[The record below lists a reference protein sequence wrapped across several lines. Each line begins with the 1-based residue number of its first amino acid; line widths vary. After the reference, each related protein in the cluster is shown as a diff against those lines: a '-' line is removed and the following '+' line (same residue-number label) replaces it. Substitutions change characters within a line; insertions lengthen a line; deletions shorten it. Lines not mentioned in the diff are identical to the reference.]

1 MSDWLIQ
8 ALCLMGSVIGVVLL
22 VSMIRRDGDNEL
34 RGFYIFMGLAAV
46 LIALVYFVADSQQKT
61 APAAE
66 GQQVAPGT
74 QPPELIG
81 KVVRVLDGDTFE
93 LLVDERPIPIRIR
106 VTGIDAPEKDQ
117 PFGQQSR
124 QSLAGMVDGNPVAVF
139 VKGKDRYGRTLGAVY
154 AKICAPS
161 VPCHAVHVNAEQVKA
176 GMAWAYRFHGQAV
189 DPAMLKLETQ
199 AHSESVGLWSAPNA
213 VEPWKWRH
221 QKENVN
227 ETTAHLPEITERKG
241 E

>member
-1 MSDWLIQ
+1 MNGDWLIQ
-8 ALCLMGSVIGVVLL
+8 TLCLMGSVVGIAFL
-22 VSMIRRDGDNEL
+22 VSMIRRDGTAGRSL
-34 RGFYIFMGLAAV
+34 YVFMGLALGLV
-46 LIALVYFVADSQQKT
+46 ALVYIVADSRQKT

-66 GQQVAPGT
+66 EQQVAPGT
-74 QPPELIG
+74 QSPELIG

-93 LLVDERPIPIRIR
+93 LLVDQRPVRIR

-124 QSLAGMVDGNPVAVF
+124 QSLASMVDNNPVAVL
-139 VKGKDRYGRTLGAVY
+139 VRGKDRYGRTLGTVY
-154 AKICAPS
+154 AKICTPAPCRS
-161 VPCHAVHVNAEQVKA
+161 VYVNTEQVKA

-199 AHSESVGLWSAPNA
+199 ARSERVGLWSAPNA

-221 QKENVN
+221 QMESAAK
-227 ETTAHLPEITERKG
+227 
-241 E
+241 

>member
-1 MSDWLIQ
+1 
-8 ALCLMGSVIGVVLL
+8 
-22 VSMIRRDGDNEL
+22 
-34 RGFYIFMGLAAV
+34 MGLAAV
-46 LIALVYFVADSQQKT
+46 IIALVYFVADSRQKT

-66 GQQVAPGT
+66 GQQGAPGT
-74 QPPELIG
+74 HSPELIG

-93 LLVDERPIPIRIR
+93 LLVDQRPVRIR

-117 PFGQQSR
+117 PFGQRSR
-124 QSLAGMVDGNPVAVF
+124 QSLAGMVDGNPVAVRI
-139 VKGKDRYGRTLGAVY
+139 KGTDRYGRTLGAVY

-161 VPCHAVHVNAEQVKA
+161 APCRAVYVNAEQVKT

-199 AHSESVGLWSAPNA
+199 ARSERVGLWSAPNA

-221 QKENVN
+221 QMVSAGK
-227 ETTAHLPEITERKG
+227 
-241 E
+241 

>member
-1 MSDWLIQ
+1 MGDWLIQ
-8 ALCLMGSVIGVVLL
+8 TLCMMGSVIGVALL
-22 VSMIRRDGDNEL
+22 VSMIRRDGYNEL

-46 LIALVYFVADSQQKT
+46 LIALLYIVADSRQKSEEVRKT
-61 APAAE
+61 ATAADVS
-66 GQQVAPGT
+66 QS
-74 QPPELIG
+74 PELIG

-93 LLVDERPIPIRIR
+93 LLVDQQPVRIR

-117 PFGQQSR
+117 PFGQRSR
-124 QSLAGMVDGNPVAVF
+124 QSLAGMVDGNPVAVR
-139 VKGKDRYGRTLGAVY
+139 VKGKDRFGRTLGAVY

-161 VPCHAVHVNAEQVKA
+161 APCLAVYVNAEQVKT

-199 AHSESVGLWSAPNA
+199 ARSERVGLWSAPNA

-221 QKENVN
+221 QMVRAGK
-227 ETTAHLPEITERKG
+227 
-241 E
+241 

>member
-1 MSDWLIQ
+1 MDGDWLIQ
-8 ALCLMGSVIGVVLL
+8 TLCMMGSVIGVALL
-22 VSMIRRDGDNEL
+22 VSMIRRDGYNEL

-46 LIALVYFVADSQQKT
+46 LIALLYIVADSRQKSEEVRKT
-61 APAAE
+61 ATAADVS
-66 GQQVAPGT
+66 QS
-74 QPPELIG
+74 PELIG

-93 LLVDERPIPIRIR
+93 LLVDQQPVRIR

-117 PFGQQSR
+117 PFGQRSR
-124 QSLAGMVDGNPVAVF
+124 QSLAGMVDGNPVAVR
-139 VKGKDRYGRTLGAVY
+139 VKGKDRFGRTLGAVY

-161 VPCHAVHVNAEQVKA
+161 APCLAVYVNAEQVKT

-199 AHSESVGLWSAPNA
+199 ARSERVGLWSAPNA

-221 QKENVN
+221 QMVSAGK
-227 ETTAHLPEITERKG
+227 
-241 E
+241 

>member
-8 ALCLMGSVIGVVLL
+8 TLCLMGSVVGIVFL
-22 VSMIRRDGDNEL
+22 VAMIRRDDAAGRAL
-34 RGFYIFMGLAAV
+34 YIFIVLAVGLV
-46 LIALVYFVADSQQKT
+46 ALVYFVADSRQKT
-61 APAAE
+61 APVAE
-66 GQQVAPGT
+66 GQQVAPDT
-74 QPPELIG
+74 HSPELIG

-93 LLVDERPIPIRIR
+93 LLVDQQPVRIR
-106 VTGIDAPEKDQ
+106 VIGIDAPEKDQ
-117 PFGQQSR
+117 PFGQRSR
-124 QSLAGMVDGNPVAVF
+124 QSLAGMIDRNPVAVR

-161 VPCHAVHVNAEQVKA
+161 APCRAVYVNAEQVKT

-199 AHSESVGLWSAPNA
+199 ARSERVGLWSTPNA

-221 QKENVN
+221 QKE
-227 ETTAHLPEITERKG
+227 TY
-241 E
+241 

>member
-1 MSDWLIQ
+1 MNGDWLIP
-8 ALCLMGSVIGVVLL
+8 ALCLMGSVVGIVFL
-22 VSMIRRDGDNEL
+22 VSMIRRDGTAGRSL
-34 RGFYIFMGLAAV
+34 YVFMGLALGLV
-46 LIALVYFVADSQQKT
+46 ALVYIVADSRQKT

-74 QPPELIG
+74 QSPELIG

-93 LLVDERPIPIRIR
+93 LLVDQRPVRIR

-117 PFGQQSR
+117 PFGQRSR
-124 QSLAGMVDGNPVAVF
+124 QSLAGMVDGNPVAVL
-139 VKGKDRYGRTLGAVY
+139 VKGKDRYDRTLGTVY

-161 VPCHAVHVNAEQVKA
+161 GPCHTVHVNAEQVKA

-199 AHSESVGLWSAPNA
+199 ARSERVGLWSAPNV

-221 QKENVN
+221 QMESAAK
-227 ETTAHLPEITERKG
+227 
-241 E
+241 

>member
-1 MSDWLIQ
+1 MSGWLIQ
-8 ALCLMGSVIGVVLL
+8 TLCLMGSVIGMALL

-46 LIALVYFVADSQQKT
+46 LIALLYIVADSRQKSEEVRKT
-61 APAAE
+61 ATAADVS
-66 GQQVAPGT
+66 QS
-74 QPPELIG
+74 PELIG

-93 LLVDERPIPIRIR
+93 LLVDQQTVRIR

-117 PFGQQSR
+117 PFGQRSR
-124 QSLAGMVDGNPVAVF
+124 QSLAGMVDGNPVAVR

-161 VPCHAVHVNAEQVKA
+161 APCLAVYVNAEQVKT

-199 AHSESVGLWSAPNA
+199 ARSERVGLWSAPNA
-213 VEPWKWRH
+213 MEPWKWRH
-221 QKENVN
+221 QMESAGK
-227 ETTAHLPEITERKG
+227 
-241 E
+241 

>member
-8 ALCLMGSVIGVVLL
+8 ALCLMGSVIGLVLL

-46 LIALVYFVADSQQKT
+46 LIALLYIVADSLQKSEEARKT
-61 APAAE
+61 ATAADVS
-66 GQQVAPGT
+66 QS
-74 QPPELIG
+74 PELVG

-93 LLVDERPIPIRIR
+93 LLVDQQPVRIR

-117 PFGQQSR
+117 PFGQRSR
-124 QSLAGMVDGNPVAVF
+124 QSLAGMVDGNPVAVR

-161 VPCHAVHVNAEQVKA
+161 APCLAVYVNAEQVKT

-199 AHSESVGLWSAPNA
+199 ARSERVGLWSTPAA
-213 VEPWKWRH
+213 IEPWKWRH
-221 QKENVN
+221 QKGNTN
-227 ETTAHLPEITERKG
+227 EITAHLPE
-241 E
+241 

>member
-1 MSDWLIQ
+1 MSNWLIQ
-8 ALCLMGSVIGVVLL
+8 ALCLMGSVIGMVLL
-22 VSMIRRDGDNEL
+22 VSMIRRDADSGAL
-34 RGFYIFMGLAAV
+34 RGFYIFMGLAAI
-46 LIALVYFVADSQQKT
+46 LIALLYIVADSLQKSEEVRKT
-61 APAAE
+61 ATAADVS
-66 GQQVAPGT
+66 QS
-74 QPPELIG
+74 PELIG

-93 LLVDERPIPIRIR
+93 LLVDQQPVRIR

-117 PFGQQSR
+117 PFGQRSR
-124 QSLAGMVDGNPVAVF
+124 QSLAGMVDGNPVAVR

-161 VPCHAVHVNAEQVKA
+161 APCLAVYVNAEQVKT

-199 AHSESVGLWSAPNA
+199 ARSERVGLWSAPNA

-221 QKENVN
+221 QMVSAGK
-227 ETTAHLPEITERKG
+227 
-241 E
+241 

>member
-1 MSDWLIQ
+1 MSGWLIQ
-8 ALCLMGSVIGVVLL
+8 TLCLMGSVIGMALL

-46 LIALVYFVADSQQKT
+46 LIALLYIVADSLQKSEEVRKT
-61 APAAE
+61 ATTADVS
-66 GQQVAPGT
+66 QS
-74 QPPELIG
+74 PELIG

-93 LLVDERPIPIRIR
+93 LLVDQQTVRIR

-117 PFGQQSR
+117 PFGQRSR
-124 QSLAGMVDGNPVAVF
+124 QSLAGMVDGNPVAVR

-161 VPCHAVHVNAEQVKA
+161 APCLAVYVNAEQVKT

-199 AHSESVGLWSAPNA
+199 ARSERVGLWSAPNA

-221 QKENVN
+221 QMES
-227 ETTAHLPEITERKG
+227 AG
-241 E
+241 

>member
-1 MSDWLIQ
+1 MGDWLIQ
-8 ALCLMGSVIGVVLL
+8 TLCLMGSVIGMALL

-46 LIALVYFVADSQQKT
+46 LIALLYIVADSRQKSEEVRKT
-61 APAAE
+61 ATAADVS
-66 GQQVAPGT
+66 QS
-74 QPPELIG
+74 PELIG

-93 LLVDERPIPIRIR
+93 LLVDQQTVRIR

-117 PFGQQSR
+117 PFGQRSR
-124 QSLAGMVDGNPVAVF
+124 QSLAGMVDGNPVAVR

-161 VPCHAVHVNAEQVKA
+161 APCLAVYVNAEQVKT

-199 AHSESVGLWSAPNA
+199 ARSERVGLWSTPAA
-213 VEPWKWRH
+213 IEPWKWRH
-221 QKENVN
+221 QKGNTN
-227 ETTAHLPEITERKG
+227 EITAHLPE
-241 E
+241 

>member
-1 MSDWLIQ
+1 MGDWLIQ
-8 ALCLMGSVIGVVLL
+8 TLCMMGSVIGVALL
-22 VSMIRRDGDNEL
+22 VSMIRRDGYNEL

-46 LIALVYFVADSQQKT
+46 LIALLYIVADSRQKSEEVRKT
-61 APAAE
+61 ATAADVS
-66 GQQVAPGT
+66 QS
-74 QPPELIG
+74 PELIG

-93 LLVDERPIPIRIR
+93 LLVDQQPVRIR

-117 PFGQQSR
+117 PFGQRSR
-124 QSLAGMVDGNPVAVF
+124 QSLAGMVDGNPVAVR
-139 VKGKDRYGRTLGAVY
+139 VKGKDRFGRTLGAVY

-161 VPCHAVHVNAEQVKA
+161 APCLAVYVNAEQVKT

-199 AHSESVGLWSAPNA
+199 ARSERVGLWSAPNA

-221 QKENVN
+221 QMVSAGK
-227 ETTAHLPEITERKG
+227 
-241 E
+241 

>member
-8 ALCLMGSVIGVVLL
+8 ALCLMGSVIGLVLL

-46 LIALVYFVADSQQKT
+46 LIALLYIVADSLQKSEEARKT
-61 APAAE
+61 ATAADVS
-66 GQQVAPGT
+66 QS
-74 QPPELIG
+74 PELVG

-93 LLVDERPIPIRIR
+93 LLVDQQPVRIR

-117 PFGQQSR
+117 PFGQRSQ
-124 QSLAGMVDGNPVAVF
+124 QSLAGMVDGNPVAVR

-161 VPCHAVHVNAEQVKA
+161 APCLAVYVNAEQVKT

-199 AHSESVGLWSAPNA
+199 ARSERVGLWSTPNA

-221 QKENVN
+221 QKGSAN
-227 ETTAHLPEITERKG
+227 EITAHMPE
-241 E
+241 

>member
-1 MSDWLIQ
+1 MNGDWLIP
-8 ALCLMGSVIGVVLL
+8 ALCLMGSVVGIVFL
-22 VSMIRRDGDNEL
+22 VSMIRRDGTAGRSL
-34 RGFYIFMGLAAV
+34 YVFMGLALGLV
-46 LIALVYFVADSQQKT
+46 ALVYIVADSRQKT

-74 QPPELIG
+74 QSPELIG

-93 LLVDERPIPIRIR
+93 LLVDQRPVRIR

-117 PFGQQSR
+117 PFGQRSR
-124 QSLAGMVDGNPVAVF
+124 QSLAGMVDNNPVAVL
-139 VKGKDRYGRTLGAVY
+139 VRGKDRYGRTLGTVY
-154 AKICAPS
+154 AKICTPAPCRS
-161 VPCHAVHVNAEQVKA
+161 VYVNAEQVKA

-199 AHSESVGLWSAPNA
+199 ARSERVGLWSVPHA

-221 QKENVN
+221 QMASAGK
-227 ETTAHLPEITERKG
+227 
-241 E
+241 

>member
-8 ALCLMGSVIGVVLL
+8 ALCLMGSVIGMVLL
-22 VSMIRRDGDNEL
+22 VSMIRREADSGAL
-34 RGFYIFMGLAAV
+34 RGFYIFMGLAAI
-46 LIALVYFVADSQQKT
+46 LIALLYIVADSLQKSEEVRKT
-61 APAAE
+61 ATAADDS
-66 GQQVAPGT
+66 QS
-74 QPPELIG
+74 PELIG

-93 LLVDERPIPIRIR
+93 LLVDQQPVRIR

-117 PFGQQSR
+117 PFGQRSR
-124 QSLAGMVDGNPVAVF
+124 QSLAGMVDRNPVAVR

-161 VPCHAVHVNAEQVKA
+161 APCLAVYVNAEQVKT

-199 AHSESVGLWSAPNA
+199 ARSERVGLWSAPNA

-221 QKENVN
+221 QMVSAGK
-227 ETTAHLPEITERKG
+227 
-241 E
+241 

>member
-8 ALCLMGSVIGVVLL
+8 TLCLMGSVVGIVFL
-22 VSMIRRDGDNEL
+22 VAMIRRDDAAGRAL
-34 RGFYIFMGLAAV
+34 YIFIVLAVGLV
-46 LIALVYFVADSQQKT
+46 ALVYFVADSRQKT
-61 APAAE
+61 APVAE
-66 GQQVAPGT
+66 GQQVAPDT
-74 QPPELIG
+74 HSPELIG

-93 LLVDERPIPIRIR
+93 LLVDQQPVRIR
-106 VTGIDAPEKDQ
+106 VIGIDAPEKDQ
-117 PFGQQSR
+117 PFGQRSR
-124 QSLAGMVDGNPVAVF
+124 QSLAGMIDRNSVAVR

-161 VPCHAVHVNAEQVKA
+161 APCRAVYVNAEQVKT

-199 AHSESVGLWSAPNA
+199 ARSERVGLWSVPNA

-221 QKENVN
+221 QMESAGK
-227 ETTAHLPEITERKG
+227 
-241 E
+241 

>member
-1 MSDWLIQ
+1 MGDWLIQ
-8 ALCLMGSVIGVVLL
+8 TLCLMGSVIGMALL

-46 LIALVYFVADSQQKT
+46 LIALLYIVADSRQKSEEVRKT
-61 APAAE
+61 ATAADVS
-66 GQQVAPGT
+66 QS
-74 QPPELIG
+74 PELIG

-93 LLVDERPIPIRIR
+93 LLVDQQTVRIR

-117 PFGQQSR
+117 PFGQRSR
-124 QSLAGMVDGNPVAVF
+124 QSLAGMVDGNPVAVR

-161 VPCHAVHVNAEQVKA
+161 APCLAVYVNAEQVKT

-199 AHSESVGLWSAPNA
+199 ARSERVGLWSAPNA

-221 QKENVN
+221 QMES
-227 ETTAHLPEITERKG
+227 AG
-241 E
+241 

>member
-34 RGFYIFMGLAAV
+34 RGFYIFMGVAAV
-46 LIALVYFVADSQQKT
+46 LIALVYFVADSRQKT

-74 QPPELIG
+74 HSPELIG

-93 LLVDERPIPIRIR
+93 LLVDQRPVRIR

-117 PFGQQSR
+117 PFGQRSR
-124 QSLAGMVDGNPVAVF
+124 QSLAGMIDGNPVAVR

-161 VPCHAVHVNAEQVKA
+161 APCRAVYVNAEQVKT

-199 AHSESVGLWSAPNA
+199 ARSERVGLWSAPNA

-221 QKENVN
+221 QMVSAGK
-227 ETTAHLPEITERKG
+227 
-241 E
+241 

>member
-1 MSDWLIQ
+1 
-8 ALCLMGSVIGVVLL
+8 
-22 VSMIRRDGDNEL
+22 
-34 RGFYIFMGLAAV
+34 MGLAAV
-46 LIALVYFVADSQQKT
+46 LIALLYFVADSLQKSEEARKT
-61 APAAE
+61 ATAADVS
-66 GQQVAPGT
+66 QS
-74 QPPELIG
+74 PELIG

-93 LLVDERPIPIRIR
+93 LLVDQQPVRIR

-117 PFGQQSR
+117 PFGQRSR
-124 QSLAGMVDGNPVAVF
+124 QSLAGMVDGNPVAVR

-161 VPCHAVHVNAEQVKA
+161 APCLAVYVNAEQVKT

-199 AHSESVGLWSAPNA
+199 ARGERVGLWSTPNA

-221 QKENVN
+221 QKE
-227 ETTAHLPEITERKG
+227 TD
-241 E
+241 

>member
-1 MSDWLIQ
+1 MDGDWLIQ
-8 ALCLMGSVIGVVLL
+8 TLCMMGSVIGLALL

-46 LIALVYFVADSQQKT
+46 LIALLYIVADSRQKSEEVRKT
-61 APAAE
+61 ATAADVS
-66 GQQVAPGT
+66 QS
-74 QPPELIG
+74 PELIG
-81 KVVRVLDGDTFE
+81 KVVRVLDGDTFV
-93 LLVDERPIPIRIR
+93 LLVDQQPVRIR

-117 PFGQQSR
+117 PFGQRSR
-124 QSLAGMVDGNPVAVF
+124 QSLAGMVDGNPVAVR
-139 VKGKDRYGRTLGAVY
+139 VKGKDSFGRILGAVY

-161 VPCHAVHVNAEQVKA
+161 APCLAVYVNAEQVKT

-199 AHSESVGLWSAPNA
+199 ARSERVGLWSAPNA

-221 QKENVN
+221 QMVN
-227 ETTAHLPEITERKG
+227 AGK
-241 E
+241 

>member
-46 LIALVYFVADSQQKT
+46 LIGLVYFVAYAPQKSEEI
-61 APAAE
+61 PAISSVDDLPE
-66 GQQVAPGT
+66 IVPGAR
-74 QPPELIG
+74 LLG
-81 KVVRVLDGDTFE
+81 RVGRVVDGDTFE
-93 LLVDERPIPIRIR
+93 FLAENRPIPIRIR
-106 VTGIDAPEKDQ
+106 ITGIDAPEKDQ

-124 QSLAGMVDGNPVAVF
+124 QSLAGMVDGNPVAVL
-139 VKGKDRYGRTLGAVY
+139 VKGKDRYGRTLGTVY
-154 AKICAPS
+154 AKICAPACLS
-161 VPCHAVHVNAEQVKA
+161 VYVNAEQVKA

-189 DPAMLKLETQ
+189 DPTMLELETK
-199 AHSESVGLWSAPNA
+199 ARSEHVGLWSAPNA

-221 QKENVN
+221 QKENVH
-227 ETTAHLPEITERKG
+227 ETTAHLPE
-241 E
+241 

>member
-1 MSDWLIQ
+1 MDGDWLIQ
-8 ALCLMGSVIGVVLL
+8 TLCMMGSVIGLALL

-46 LIALVYFVADSQQKT
+46 LIALVYIVADSRQKSEEVRKT
-61 APAAE
+61 ATAADVS
-66 GQQVAPGT
+66 QS
-74 QPPELIG
+74 PELIG

-93 LLVDERPIPIRIR
+93 LLVDQQPVRIR

-117 PFGQQSR
+117 PFGQRSR
-124 QSLAGMVDGNPVAVF
+124 QSLAGMVDGNPVAVR

-161 VPCHAVHVNAEQVKA
+161 APCLAVYVNAEQVKT

-199 AHSESVGLWSAPNA
+199 ARSERVGLWSAPNA

-221 QKENVN
+221 QVVSAGK
-227 ETTAHLPEITERKG
+227 
-241 E
+241 